1 MKSTP
6 KRHHWW
12 PTCHSELWVDGE
24 GCITMTNAA
33 GEIRRTQPV
42 NTAVIGH
49 YNSIWRAD
57 GTRDSTLETFFA
69 NEVEGPAGPVLG
81 RLATQKRRDYQLE
94 QKYDKSFLRAEGK
107 NIKRDGFVPDERAF
121 SAVLSPG
128 DRWTLSRYIASL
140 MVRIPSYK
148 DALNSNHMVQNIA
161 AVLGLKSDEARFET
175 DALHVGII
183 REHLEDYAGRI
194 HKCALILIDAPD
206 EEEFVIGDTP
216 VIPAA
221 LGFGEAEAVCP
232 ISPRRALLVING
244 FRAPF
249 SDRIAVFR
257 CLRRTVRGF
266 NRAMVQN
273 AEREIFS
280 RSPVSALFVTKN
292 LGTRRARLVP
302 TVTTAARGDR
312 SGRGPMLDRRAVRR
326 TATDV
331 DAI

>member
-1 MKSTP
+1 
-6 KRHHWW
+6 
-12 PTCHSELWVDGE
+12 
-24 GCITMTNAA
+24 MTNAA
-33 GEIRRTQPV
+33 GEMRRTQPG

-49 YNSIWRAD
+49 YNSIRRAD

-69 NEVEGPAGPVLG
+69 NEIEGPAGPVLG
-81 RLATQKRRDYQLE
+81 RLAAQKRRDLQLE
-94 QKYDKSFLRAEGK
+94 QTYDKSLLRAEGK

-121 SAVLSPG
+121 SVMLSAG
-128 DRWTLSRYIASL
+128 DRWALSRYIASL

-148 DALNSNHMVQNIA
+148 DALNSNDMVQNIA
-161 AVLGLKSDEARFET
+161 AVLALTSDEARFET
-175 DALHVGII
+175 DALHLGIV
-183 REHLEDYAGRI
+183 RQHLEDYAVRI
-194 HKCALILIDAPD
+194 QKCAFIMIDAPD

-221 LGFGEAEAVCP
+221 LGFGEAEAMCP
-232 ISPRRALLVING
+232 IAPRRALLVING

-257 CLRRTVRGF
+257 CQRSTVRAF
-266 NRAMVQN
+266 NRTMVQN

-302 TVTTAARGDR
+302 SVITAARGDR
-312 SGRGPMLDRRAVRR
+312 SGRGPMLDRPAVRR
-326 TATDV
+326 RANDV